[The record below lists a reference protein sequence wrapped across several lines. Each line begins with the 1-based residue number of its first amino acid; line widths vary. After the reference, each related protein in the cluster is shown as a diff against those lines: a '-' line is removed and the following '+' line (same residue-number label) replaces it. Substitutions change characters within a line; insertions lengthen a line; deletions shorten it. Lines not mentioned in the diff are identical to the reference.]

1 MKCTMTFV
9 VAFLATISL
18 TISASA
24 QDCYTLT
31 HNTQR
36 ANYISPIS
44 VTLNNADIVDTAVA
58 AGNFTTLVRAAQAAG
73 LVETLKGAGP
83 FTVFAPTDDAFAALP
98 AGTLENL
105 LRPENREQLRA
116 LLTYHVVAG
125 RQTSAYLARNTHP
138 RTVQSGQLRVRAR
151 RGAVTVNNARV
162 LTADIQASNGII
174 HVVDTVLM
182 PR

>member
-1 MKCTMTFV
+1 MKRIMTFA
-9 VAFLATISL
+9 VAFLVTLLL
-18 TISASA
+18 TITANA
-24 QDCYTLT
+24 QDCQTVAQ
-31 HNTQR
+31 NAR
-36 ANYISPIS
+36 SANHIRQTS
-44 VTLNNADIVDTAVA
+44 VTQNNADIVDTAVA
-58 AGNFTTLVRAAQAAG
+58 AGNFATLVQAVQAAG
-73 LVETLKGAGP
+73 LVETLKGTGP
-83 FTVFAPTDDAFAALP
+83 FTVFAPTDEAFAALP

-125 RQTSAYLARNTHP
+125 RQTSAYLMRNTRP

-151 RGAVTVNNARV
+151 RGAITVNNARV
-162 LTADIQASNGII
+162 LTADIQASNGVI